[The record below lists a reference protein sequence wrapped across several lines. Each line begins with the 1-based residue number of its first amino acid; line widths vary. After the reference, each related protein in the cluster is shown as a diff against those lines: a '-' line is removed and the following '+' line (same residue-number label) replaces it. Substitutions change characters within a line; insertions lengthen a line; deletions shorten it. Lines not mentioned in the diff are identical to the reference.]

1 MQSSGLLRMY
11 PTLLISDIMKHH
23 FIKRAS
29 IWTSTSI
36 LVLFTACVNQIE
48 SETDIKEGNI
58 PINFSI
64 KIKETA
70 TKVSENAFEAGD
82 EVGVYGILTG
92 NQINDERYIDN
103 LLLKCTTG
111 NNLIPEKPVF
121 YPEGDATLDFIA
133 YHPYQPNAISP
144 NSSTIPI
151 SIHSDQS
158 NSSNR
163 SSSDFMT
170 AVTEKVSNSNS
181 SVSLEFHHRLTK
193 LKISLLP
200 GENEDIDEM
209 LAANPRI
216 IASNFYTQAN
226 YDFTTEEFSQFDH
239 IADIISAGEWKKT
252 EGKLS
257 GKEFIFIP
265 QDIDNTQSFQME
277 WNGRIYTCPMP
288 PIDRLE
294 SNKQYELEINAEETE
309 SLELEG
315 VVATIKDWEDG
326 IPLENVENEYT
337 NQALHLSVLSFEP
350 SNIYR
355 IYMKGREVAEIC
367 KEYLTGDLNST
378 AITAYPIRNGMPDL
392 TQGTVLQLL
401 ETTENI
407 NGGTINWNLEENTFT
422 YEKGSLPIIR
432 QIYFDETGTLQIK
445 SSTPPASINVV
456 AYTLRDM
463 RDVTEIINY
472 PIVKV
477 GTQYWMRENLRAT
490 SYANGTYIEPQEK
503 LDGTAGYFNTGDIYF
518 YNGEALEAGEI
529 SPEGWQLPTA
539 KDWQTLSKYV
549 NKDASLLKGG
559 EWRILSSDPNSEIGN
574 PVSNLTMFSILPLGQ
589 WSHSGGH
596 VNLNQAAGF
605 WTWDYETNSIAKETI
620 FFSGQSDEM
629 QIASTQ
635 ASGQNFSK
643 ALSVRCLKRE

>member
-1 MQSSGLLRMY
+1 
-11 PTLLISDIMKHH
+11 MKHH

-103 LLLKCTTG
+103 LLLKYTTG

-422 YEKGSLPIIR
+422 YEEGSLPIIR

-539 KDWQTLSKYV
+539 KDWQTLNKYV

>member
-1 MQSSGLLRMY
+1 
-11 PTLLISDIMKHH
+11 MKHH

-36 LVLFTACVNQIE
+36 LVLFAACVNQIE

-378 AITAYPIRNGMPDL
+378 AITAYPIRNGIPDL
-392 TQGTVLQLL
+392 TRGTVLQLL

-422 YEKGSLPIIR
+422 YEEGSLPIIR

-539 KDWQTLSKYV
+539 KDWQTLNKYV

>member
-1 MQSSGLLRMY
+1 
-11 PTLLISDIMKHH
+11 MKHH

-36 LVLFTACVNQIE
+36 LALFTACVNQIE

-181 SVSLEFHHRLTK
+181 SVSLEFRHRLTK

>member
-1 MQSSGLLRMY
+1 
-11 PTLLISDIMKHH
+11 MKHH

-378 AITAYPIRNGMPDL
+378 AITAYPIRNGIPDL

-539 KDWQTLSKYV
+539 KDWQTLNKYV

>member
-1 MQSSGLLRMY
+1 
-11 PTLLISDIMKHH
+11 MKHH

-103 LLLKCTTG
+103 LLLKYTTG

-392 TQGTVLQLL
+392 TRGTVLQLL

-422 YEKGSLPIIR
+422 YEEGSLPIIR

-539 KDWQTLSKYV
+539 KDWQTLNKYV

-605 WTWDYETNSIAKETI
+605 WTWDYETDSIAKETI

>member
-1 MQSSGLLRMY
+1 
-11 PTLLISDIMKHH
+11 MKHH

-422 YEKGSLPIIR
+422 YEEGSLPIIR

-539 KDWQTLSKYV
+539 KDWQTLNKYV

>member
-1 MQSSGLLRMY
+1 
-11 PTLLISDIMKHH
+11 MKHH

-378 AITAYPIRNGMPDL
+378 AITAYPIRNGIPDL

-539 KDWQTLSKYV
+539 KDWQTLNKYV

-605 WTWDYETNSIAKETI
+605 WTWDYETNYIAKETI

>member
-1 MQSSGLLRMY
+1 
-11 PTLLISDIMKHH
+11 MKHH

-36 LVLFTACVNQIE
+36 LALFTACVNQIE

-216 IASNFYTQAN
+216 IASNLYT
-226 YDFTTEEFSQFDH
+226 S
-239 IADIISAGEWKKT
+239 
-252 EGKLS
+252 
-257 GKEFIFIP
+257 
-265 QDIDNTQSFQME
+265 
-277 WNGRIYTCPMP
+277 
-288 PIDRLE
+288 
-294 SNKQYELEINAEETE
+294 EL
-309 SLELEG
+309 
-315 VVATIKDWEDG
+315 
-326 IPLENVENEYT
+326 
-337 NQALHLSVLSFEP
+337 
-350 SNIYR
+350 
-355 IYMKGREVAEIC
+355 
-367 KEYLTGDLNST
+367 
-378 AITAYPIRNGMPDL
+378 
-392 TQGTVLQLL
+392 
-401 ETTENI
+401 
-407 NGGTINWNLEENTFT
+407 
-422 YEKGSLPIIR
+422 
-432 QIYFDETGTLQIK
+432 
-445 SSTPPASINVV
+445 
-456 AYTLRDM
+456 
-463 RDVTEIINY
+463 
-472 PIVKV
+472 
-477 GTQYWMRENLRAT
+477 
-490 SYANGTYIEPQEK
+490 
-503 LDGTAGYFNTGDIYF
+503 
-518 YNGEALEAGEI
+518 
-529 SPEGWQLPTA
+529 
-539 KDWQTLSKYV
+539 
-549 NKDASLLKGG
+549 
-559 EWRILSSDPNSEIGN
+559 
-574 PVSNLTMFSILPLGQ
+574 
-589 WSHSGGH
+589 
-596 VNLNQAAGF
+596 
-605 WTWDYETNSIAKETI
+605 
-620 FFSGQSDEM
+620 
-629 QIASTQ
+629 
-635 ASGQNFSK
+635 
-643 ALSVRCLKRE
+643 

>member
-1 MQSSGLLRMY
+1 
-11 PTLLISDIMKHH
+11 MKHH

-378 AITAYPIRNGMPDL
+378 AITAYPIRNGIPDL

-422 YEKGSLPIIR
+422 YEEGSLPIIR
-432 QIYFDETGTLQIK
+432 QIYFDETGTLQIERPEPIA
-445 SSTPPASINVV
+445 TISIA
-456 AYTLRDM
+456 AYTIKDM
-463 RDVTEIINY
+463 RDAGNITTY

-490 SYANGTYIEPQEK
+490 CYADGTPIEQQTELNGTP
-503 LDGTAGYFNTGDIYF
+503 GYFKAEDDIYF
-518 YNGEALEAGEI
+518 YNGEAIRANEI
-529 SPEGWQLPTA
+529 SPANWQLPSI
-539 KDWQTLSKYV
+539 KDWEELASYV
-549 NKDASLLKGG
+549 NNDIAMLKAGTWG
-559 EWRILSSDPNSEIGN
+559 IMVPGAAGSEVQPAN
-574 PVSNLTMFSILPLGQ
+574 NKTMFSLLPEGQ
-589 WSHSGGH
+589 WNKKIHINEGVATGI
-596 VNLNQAAGF
+596 
-605 WTWDYETNSIAKETI
+605 WTWDYETGSLAEKTI
-620 FFSGQSDEM
+620 FFNGESNELIKAPS
-629 QIASTQ
+629 IATDQ
-635 ASGQNFSK
+635 TYYK
-643 ALSVRCLKRE
+643 AISIRCIKQE

>member
-1 MQSSGLLRMY
+1 
-11 PTLLISDIMKHH
+11 MKHH

-36 LVLFTACVNQIE
+36 LALFTACVNQIE

-378 AITAYPIRNGMPDL
+378 AITAYPIRNGIPDL

-422 YEKGSLPIIR
+422 YEEGSLPIIR

-539 KDWQTLSKYV
+539 KDWQTLNKYV

>member
-1 MQSSGLLRMY
+1 
-11 PTLLISDIMKHH
+11 MKHH

-181 SVSLEFHHRLTK
+181 SVSLEFRHRLTK

-422 YEKGSLPIIR
+422 YEEGSLPIIR

>member
-1 MQSSGLLRMY
+1 
-11 PTLLISDIMKHH
+11 MKHH

-367 KEYLTGDLNST
+367 KEYLTGNLNST
-378 AITAYPIRNGMPDL
+378 AITAYPIRNGIPDL

-422 YEKGSLPIIR
+422 YEEGSLPIIR

-539 KDWQTLSKYV
+539 KDWQTLNKYV

>member
-1 MQSSGLLRMY
+1 
-11 PTLLISDIMKHH
+11 MKHH

-36 LVLFTACVNQIE
+36 LALFTACVNQIE

-422 YEKGSLPIIR
+422 YEEGSLPIIR

-539 KDWQTLSKYV
+539 KDWQTLNKYV

>member
-1 MQSSGLLRMY
+1 
-11 PTLLISDIMKHH
+11 MKHH

>member
-1 MQSSGLLRMY
+1 
-11 PTLLISDIMKHH
+11 MKHH

-36 LVLFTACVNQIE
+36 LALFTACVNQIE

>member
-1 MQSSGLLRMY
+1 
-11 PTLLISDIMKHH
+11 MKHH

-378 AITAYPIRNGMPDL
+378 AITAYPIRNGIPDL

-422 YEKGSLPIIR
+422 YEEGSLPIIR

-539 KDWQTLSKYV
+539 KDWQTLNKYV

>member
-1 MQSSGLLRMY
+1 
-11 PTLLISDIMKHH
+11 MKHH

-144 NSSTIPI
+144 NSSTIHI

-378 AITAYPIRNGMPDL
+378 AITAYPIRNGIPDL

-539 KDWQTLSKYV
+539 KDWQTLNKYV

>member
-1 MQSSGLLRMY
+1 
-11 PTLLISDIMKHH
+11 MKHH

-422 YEKGSLPIIR
+422 YEEGSLPIIR

>member
-1 MQSSGLLRMY
+1 MRSPKTSRKNWELNKIKSIRKRSFEAMQSSGLLRMY

-103 LLLKCTTG
+103 LLLKYTTG

-326 IPLENVENEYT
+326 IPLENVEFTLYNINDQELLKSKSDQQGKIIIHQYLKPGTYYLKETTTGVGYLPNNETYKIEFTPNNTKINLVIENEVLKKEVTIKKYFGDGKLMESESNISFEIYDINNNLVDTITTDVNGTAKITLPYGHYKIVQVNTTEGYTKIEPFEIFINDINKEYT
-337 NQALHLSVLSFEP
+337 
-350 SNIYR
+350 Y
-355 IYMKGREVAEIC
+355 
-367 KEYLTGDLNST
+367 
-378 AITAYPIRNGMPDL
+378 
-392 TQGTVLQLL
+392 
-401 ETTENI
+401 
-407 NGGTINWNLEENTFT
+407 TINDYKKKEE
-422 YEKGSLPIIR
+422 KP
-432 QIYFDETGTLQIK
+432 
-445 SSTPPASINVV
+445 
-456 AYTLRDM
+456 
-463 RDVTEIINY
+463 
-472 PIVKV
+472 
-477 GTQYWMRENLRAT
+477 
-490 SYANGTYIEPQEK
+490 
-503 LDGTAGYFNTGDIYF
+503 
-518 YNGEALEAGEI
+518 
-529 SPEGWQLPTA
+529 
-539 KDWQTLSKYV
+539 
-549 NKDASLLKGG
+549 
-559 EWRILSSDPNSEIGN
+559 
-574 PVSNLTMFSILPLGQ
+574 
-589 WSHSGGH
+589 
-596 VNLNQAAGF
+596 
-605 WTWDYETNSIAKETI
+605 KETI
-620 FFSGQSDEM
+620 SIVVPNTSTEKNSYPLISITLLPAYFLAKKKFS
-629 QIASTQ
+629 
-635 ASGQNFSK
+635 
-643 ALSVRCLKRE
+643 

>member
-1 MQSSGLLRMY
+1 
-11 PTLLISDIMKHH
+11 MKHH

-103 LLLKCTTG
+103 LLLKYTTG

-378 AITAYPIRNGMPDL
+378 AITAYPIRNGIPDL
-392 TQGTVLQLL
+392 TRGTVLQLL

-422 YEKGSLPIIR
+422 YEEGSLPIIR

-539 KDWQTLSKYV
+539 KDWQTLNKYV

-605 WTWDYETNSIAKETI
+605 WTWDYETDSIAKETI

>member
-1 MQSSGLLRMY
+1 
-11 PTLLISDIMKHH
+11 MKHH

-36 LVLFTACVNQIE
+36 LALFTACVNQIE

-378 AITAYPIRNGMPDL
+378 AITAYPIRNGIPDL

-539 KDWQTLSKYV
+539 KDWQTLNKYV

>member
-1 MQSSGLLRMY
+1 
-11 PTLLISDIMKHH
+11 MKHH

-29 IWTSTSI
+29 IWTSISI

-103 LLLKCTTG
+103 LLLKYTTG

-378 AITAYPIRNGMPDL
+378 AITAYPIRNGIPDL

-422 YEKGSLPIIR
+422 YEEGSLPIIR

-539 KDWQTLSKYV
+539 KDWQTLNKYV

>member
-1 MQSSGLLRMY
+1 MQSSGLLHMY

-378 AITAYPIRNGMPDL
+378 AITAYPIRNGIPDL

-422 YEKGSLPIIR
+422 YEEGSLPIIR
-432 QIYFDETGTLQIK
+432 QIYFDETGTLQIERPEPIA
-445 SSTPPASINVV
+445 TISIA
-456 AYTLRDM
+456 AYTIKDM
-463 RDVTEIINY
+463 RDAGNITTY

-539 KDWQTLSKYV
+539 KDWQTLNKYV

>member
-1 MQSSGLLRMY
+1 
-11 PTLLISDIMKHH
+11 MKHH

-103 LLLKCTTG
+103 LLLKYTTG

-378 AITAYPIRNGMPDL
+378 AITAYPIRNGIPDL

-422 YEKGSLPIIR
+422 YEDGSLPIIR

-539 KDWQTLSKYV
+539 KDWQTLNKYV

>member
-1 MQSSGLLRMY
+1 MQSSGLLHMY

-36 LVLFTACVNQIE
+36 LALFTACVNQIE

-181 SVSLEFHHRLTK
+181 SVSLEFRHRLTK

-355 IYMKGREVAEIC
+355 IYMKGREVVEIC

-422 YEKGSLPIIR
+422 YEEGSLPIIR
-432 QIYFDETGTLQIK
+432 QIYFDETGTLQIERPEPIA
-445 SSTPPASINVV
+445 TISIV
-456 AYTLRDM
+456 AYTIKDM
-463 RDVTEIINY
+463 RDAGNITTY

-490 SYANGTYIEPQEK
+490 CYADGTPIEQQTELNGTP
-503 LDGTAGYFNTGDIYF
+503 GYFKAEDDIYF
-518 YNGEALEAGEI
+518 YNGEAIRANEI
-529 SPEGWQLPTA
+529 SPANWQLPSI
-539 KDWQTLSKYV
+539 KDWEELASYV
-549 NKDASLLKGG
+549 NNDIAMLKAGTWG
-559 EWRILSSDPNSEIGN
+559 IMVPGAAGSEVQPAN
-574 PVSNLTMFSILPLGQ
+574 NKTMFSLLPEGQ
-589 WSHSGGH
+589 WNKKIHINEGVATGI
-596 VNLNQAAGF
+596 
-605 WTWDYETNSIAKETI
+605 WTWDYETGSLAEETI
-620 FFSGQSDEM
+620 FFNGESNELIKAPS
-629 QIASTQ
+629 IATDQ
-635 ASGQNFSK
+635 TYYK
-643 ALSVRCLKRE
+643 AISIRCIKQE

>member
-1 MQSSGLLRMY
+1 MKTNSVKRISVFMFAS
-11 PTLLISDIMKHH
+11 TLLLS
-23 FIKRAS
+23 
-29 IWTSTSI
+29 
-36 LVLFTACVNQIE
+36 TACVNQIE

-70 TKVSENAFEAGD
+70 TKVSENAFETGD
-82 EVGVYGILTG
+82 EIGVYGILTG
-92 NQINDERYIDN
+92 NKINEERYIDN
-103 LLLKCTTG
+103 LLLKCSTG

-133 YHPYQPNAISP
+133 YYPYQPNAISP
-144 NSSTIPI
+144 NSSIIPI
-151 SIHSDQS
+151 SIYTDQS

-170 AVTEKVSNSNS
+170 AITEKVSNSNNN
-181 SVSLEFHHRLTK
+181 VSLEFHHRLTK
-193 LKISLLP
+193 FKITLLP
-200 GENEDIDEM
+200 GEDEDIDEM

-216 IASNFYTQAN
+216 IASNFYTKAN
-226 YDFTTEEFSQFDH
+226 YDLATENFSQFDQ
-239 IADIISAGEWKKT
+239 IADIVSSGEWKKT

-265 QDIDNTQSFQME
+265 QDIDNTQNFQME

-288 PIDRLE
+288 SIDRLE

-315 VVATIKDWEDG
+315 VVATIKDWGNG
-326 IPLENVENEYT
+326 IPLENVDNEYT

-378 AITAYPIRNGMPDL
+378 AITAYPIHNGIPDL

-401 ETTENI
+401 DTDEAI
-407 NGGTINWNLEENTFT
+407 NGGTISWNLEENTFT
-422 YEKGSLPIIR
+422 YEGGNQPIIR
-432 QIYFDETGTLQIK
+432 QIYFDETGALQIG
-445 SSTPPASINVV
+445 SSTPPANINVV

-463 RDVTEIINY
+463 RDVNEIINY
-472 PIVKV
+472 PIIKV

-490 SYANGTYIEPQEK
+490 CYANGTYIEPQGK

-529 SPEGWQLPTA
+529 SPDGWHLPA
-539 KDWQTLSKYV
+539 AEDWQALNKYV
-549 NKDASLLKGG
+549 NEDASMLKGG

-574 PVSNLTMFSILPLGQ
+574 PVNNLTMFSILPLGQ

-605 WTWDYETNSIAKETI
+605 WTWDYDTNSIAKETV

-629 QIASTQ
+629 QMASTQ

>member
-1 MQSSGLLRMY
+1 MQSSGLLHMY

-103 LLLKCTTG
+103 LLLKYTTG

-422 YEKGSLPIIR
+422 YEEGSLPIIR

-539 KDWQTLSKYV
+539 KDWQTLNKYV

>member
-1 MQSSGLLRMY
+1 
-11 PTLLISDIMKHH
+11 MKHH

-422 YEKGSLPIIR
+422 YEEGSLPIIR

-539 KDWQTLSKYV
+539 KDWQTLNKYV

-605 WTWDYETNSIAKETI
+605 WTWDYETDSIAKETI